1 MLKNK
6 TILTAIAVFA
16 SLLFCAGASAQDS
29 PRKYMQKLYS
39 QPGVA
44 ESFTPGCLGKKYP
57 AYSDRAGWA
66 KLLGKDMT
74 AQIIENGESY
84 LDYIWQH
91 IPAPVYLEFNRS
103 GNRTNMERPHSQNR
117 AALAA
122 LLFAELAEGKG
133 RFIQK
138 IADGMY
144 YFAFMP
150 AWIIAAHNHYKPGN
164 GPLPSGDDFFIDL
177 FDGEVGSVISWC
189 LYYIEDEVDKLDPV
203 ICRAV
208 RRALDNNIIT
218 PFLDPAQETAQ
229 WWMGFDGGFV
239 NNWNPWCNY
248 NAMQAFLLVEKDQA
262 KINEAVA
269 RSIKSIDIYIDQFND
284 DGACDEGPGYFDRAA
299 GMLYNWIQEMYD
311 ASGGKFNAFG
321 NDKIRRM
328 GEFESRADMGGG
340 YMANFADAAA
350 KLRPDGSLLW
360 NYGKAFDSQELVD
373 YGLFC
378 LRNDNG
384 GFDKPKVVA
393 ESNVGRA
400 LERIWNASKIGSD
413 VDAVNARVAS
423 EGYDKVL
430 ASLRKSVPANTWYP
444 QTEVA
449 FLHTSDWNIAAKGG
463 NNGESHNHNDIG
475 NFILSSNDHPVL
487 IDVGAPTYTRQTF
500 SDERYGIFTMQ
511 SGWHNVPIINGT
523 EQKDGEEF
531 AASNTSFKTKG
542 ATSTLSMDLKGAY
555 LPEAA
560 CNSWVRTF
568 TVTDGKKGSVMTI
581 TDTYSLSSRKAADEE
596 RFMTAGEVYLPG
608 DVFDGTAVAE
618 GKVLVHDG
626 NTVLEIAYPK
636 TLTPSV
642 EEKELDDPKISNVW
656 GPKIS
661 RIVLRS
667 APNAPVKGTYKM
679 TITQK

>member
-16 SLLFCAGASAQDS
+16 SLLFCAGASAQS
-29 PRKYMQKLYS
+29 APRDYMKNLYA

-44 ESFTPGCLGKKYP
+44 DSFTPGCLGKKYP

-66 KLLGKDMT
+66 KLLGKEQVAEMIAT
-74 AQIIENGESY
+74 GESL
-84 LDYIWQH
+84 LDFQWNTM
-91 IPAPVYLEFNRS
+91 PASVYLEFARS
-103 GNRTNMERPHSQNR
+103 GNRTDMEGPYSANR
-117 AALAA
+117 NALAR
-122 LLFAELAEGKG
+122 LLYAELAEGKG
-133 RFIQK
+133 RFVPK
-138 IADGMY
+138 IADGLY
-144 YFAFMP
+144 HFAFMP

-177 FDGEVGSVISWC
+177 FDSEAGSVISWC
-189 LYYIEDEVDKLDPV
+189 LYYMEDEVDKLDPV
-203 ICRAV
+203 ICRAA
-208 RRALDNNIIT
+208 RRALDNNIIK
-218 PFLDPAQETAQ
+218 PFFDPDQEIGQ
-229 WWMGFDGGFV
+229 WWMGLHGEDV

-248 NAMQAFLLVEKDQA
+248 NVMQAFLLVEKDQA
-262 KINEAVA
+262 KINKAVA
-269 RSIKSIDIYIDQFND
+269 RSCMLVDIYLDQFND

-299 GMLYNWIQEMYD
+299 GMLFSWVQEMYD

-340 YMANFADAAA
+340 FMANFADAAA
-350 KLRPDGSLLW
+350 KIRPNGNLLW
-360 NYGKAFDSQELVD
+360 DYGKAYGSQELVN

-384 GFDKPKVVA
+384 GFDKPKVIA
-393 ESNVGRA
+393 ETNVGRA
-400 LERIWNASKIGSD
+400 LERMWTSSKIGSD
-413 VDAVNARVAS
+413 IDALNTRVAK

-430 ASLRKSVPANTWYP
+430 ASLRKDIPANTWYP

-596 RFMTAGEVYLPG
+596 RFMTAGDVFIPG
-608 DVFDGTAVAE
+608 DSFDGVTIPD
-618 GKVLVHDG
+618 GKIIIHDFD
-626 NTVLEIAYPK
+626 TVLEMTYPK
-636 TLTPSV
+636 TLTASV
-642 EEKELDDPKISNVW
+642 EEKDLDDPKISNVW
-656 GPKIS
+656 GPQFS
-661 RIVLRS
+661 RIILRS
-667 APNAPVKGTYKM
+667 APNAPVKGSYKI